1 MKLKQKNAR
10 KAIIK
15 KLDALVSQIVRFQE
29 RACITCGGTEYL
41 QNGHLFSRR
50 HHATRW
56 DIDSDGNCH
65 TQCGRCNIR
74 HNKDQSPY
82 IFWYVEKFGKEKF
95 EELRA
100 RHNAV
105 TDFKEWQLRELY
117 SQLLTVWQTM
127 EEQNV

>member
-1 MKLKQKNAR
+1 MKVKQKNAR

-15 KLDALVSQIVRFQE
+15 KLDSLVSKIVRSQE
-29 RACITCGGTEYL
+29 TACIICGGTEYL
-41 QNGHLFSRR
+41 QCGHLFSRR
-50 HHATRW
+50 HHSTRW
-56 DIDSDGNCH
+56 DIEPEGNCH

-100 RHNAV
+100 RHNTITAY
-105 TDFKEWQLRELY
+105 KEWQLRQLY
-117 SQLLTVWQTM
+117 EKLLKI
-127 EEQNV
+127 